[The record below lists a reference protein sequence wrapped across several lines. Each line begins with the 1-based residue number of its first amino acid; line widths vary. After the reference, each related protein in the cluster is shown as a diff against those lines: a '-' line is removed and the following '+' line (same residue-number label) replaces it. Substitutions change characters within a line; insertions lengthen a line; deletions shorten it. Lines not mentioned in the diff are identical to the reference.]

1 MTRKGALIFPC
12 NLYNPEVKESVI
24 AHAKQ
29 LENKTLRKA
38 LDILSTL
45 IAPADFGS
53 VMEVAEKYCTG
64 KAKGK
69 FGNAI
74 EAAHFYYRPNS
85 DAEPDLGWAELK
97 CTGLKK
103 IYLKNKKKTPRY
115 SAKERLVICKIN
127 YGGQTGVERIP
138 PITRETFETSHAK
151 AKLESLLI
159 IFYEYQADVPVMDL
173 EVVLVG
179 HWEPSTDE
187 LRMIS
192 EDWAVIQE
200 YVAKGEAHL
209 LGEGLTKIL
218 GACTK
223 GGDGDEFVPQANNSI
238 LAKPRAFG
246 LKPSFVTHI
255 FEQLMARDGRK
266 NELKKSTPAHLTG
279 IEAYRAGAK
288 TFEQFILDKLTPF
301 RGKTI
306 EDICKSMGITKEFNG
321 KHRHA
326 NRLRSVINKLMTG
339 DIKTKAESAEEIKK
353 TGIQIKT
360 CRIEPNGSIAEHVS
374 FPNFDFDE
382 LAAETEWTDSE
393 LYEMLNNRFLFVFLQ
408 DPLNGSSPTLDMAT
422 FWSIMPGDLEEARKV
437 WETAKQKAKEK
448 KYGELPGITENP
460 VSHVRPHD
468 TKQNYSKHPEKPKLH
483 CFWLRNTFI
492 KSIYVN
498 ASRLPK

>member
-1 MTRKGALIFPC
+1 VSKKGALIFSC
-12 NLYNPEVKESVI
+12 NLYDPEVKESVI
-24 AHAKQ
+24 AHAKL

-45 IAPADFGS
+45 ITPENFGA

-103 IYLKNKKKTPRY
+103 IYLNNKKKTPRY
-115 SAKERLVICKIN
+115 TAKERLVICKIN
-127 YGGQTGVERIP
+127 YGGQTGTERIP
-138 PITRETFETSHAK
+138 PITKEKFESSHAK

-159 IFYEYQADVPVMDL
+159 IFYEYQADVPIMDL

-179 HWEPSTDE
+179 HWEPSADE

-192 EDWAVIQE
+192 EDWSVIQS
-200 YVAKGEAHL
+200 YVAKGDAHL

-223 GGDGDEFVPQANNSI
+223 GGDGEEFVPQVNNSVR
-238 LAKPRAFG
+238 AKPRAFG
-246 LKPSFVTHI
+246 LKPAFVTHI
-255 FEQLMARDGRK
+255 FEQLMAKDGRK
-266 NELKKSTPAHLTG
+266 NELKKTTPAHLTG

-288 TFEQFILDKLTPF
+288 TFEQFILDKLTPLKG
-301 RGKTI
+301 RTI
-306 EDICKSMGITKEFNG
+306 ENICSSMGITKEFNG

-339 DIKTKAESAEEIKK
+339 DIKKTAESTEELKK

-382 LAAETEWTDSE
+382 LALETVWDESE
-393 LYEMLNNRFLFVFLQ
+393 LYDTLNNRFLFVFLQ
-408 DPLNGSSPTLDMAT
+408 DPLNGSSPTFDTAT
-422 FWSIMPGDLEEARKV
+422 FWSISPDDLDQARKV
-437 WETAKQKAKEK
+437 WVIAKQKAKEK
-448 KYGELPGITENP
+448 KYDELPSVKENP
-460 VSHVRPHD
+460 VCHVRPHD
-468 TKQNYSKHPEKPKLH
+468 SRKNYLKHPDKPKLH

-492 KSIYVN
+492 KSIYTK
-498 ASRLPK
+498 A

>member
-1 MTRKGALIFPC
+1 VTKKGALIFPC

-24 AHAKQ
+24 AHAKL
-29 LENKTLRKA
+29 LEHKTLRKT
-38 LDILSTL
+38 LETLSTL
-45 IAPADFGS
+45 ISAEQFSS
-53 VMEVAEKYCTG
+53 VMDVAEKYCTG

-103 IYLKNKKKTPRY
+103 IYLNNKKKTPRY
-115 SAKERLVICKIN
+115 SAKERMVICKIN
-127 YGGQTGVERIP
+127 YGGQTGIERIT
-138 PITRETFETSHAK
+138 PITKEKFETSHAK

-159 IFYEYQADVPVMDL
+159 IFYDYQADVPVMDL

-179 HWEPSTDE
+179 LWEPSPDE
-187 LRMIS
+187 LRLIS
-192 EDWAVIQE
+192 EDWTVIQD

-209 LGEGLTKIL
+209 LGEGRTKIL

-223 GGDGDEFVPQANNSI
+223 GGDGDELVPQANSG
-238 LAKPRAFG
+238 LRAKPRAFG

-255 FEQLMARDGRK
+255 FEQLMAKDGRK
-266 NELKKSTPAHLTG
+266 NEIKKISQTHLTG
-279 IEAYRAGAK
+279 IEAYRESAK

-301 RGKTI
+301 KGMTI
-306 EDICKSMGITKEFNG
+306 EDICKSMGIVKEFNG

-339 DIKTKAESAEEIKK
+339 DIKKKAESAEEIKK

-382 LAAETEWTDSE
+382 LAAETEWSDSE
-393 LYEMLNNRFLFVFLQ
+393 FYEILNNRFLFVFLQ
-408 DPLNGSSPTLDMAT
+408 DPLNGSSPTLDTAT
-422 FWSIMPGDLEEARKV
+422 FWSITPEELDEARKV
-437 WETAKQKAKEK
+437 WEIAKQKAKEK
-448 KYGELPGITENP
+448 KYDELPGVKENR

-468 TKQNYSKHPEKPKLH
+468 TKRNYLKNPGRPKLH
-483 CFWLRNTFI
+483 CFWLRNSFI
-492 KSIYVN
+492 KDIYLKT
-498 ASRLPK
+498 R

>member
-1 MTRKGALIFPC
+1 VTRKGALIFPC
-12 NLYNPEVKESVI
+12 NLYDPEVKESVI

-29 LENKTLRKA
+29 LEKKTLRKA

-45 IAPADFGS
+45 ITPENFGA

-103 IYLKNKKKTPRY
+103 IYLNNKKKKPRY
-115 SAKERLVICKIN
+115 KAKERLVICKIN

-138 PITRETFETSHAK
+138 PITKEKFETSHAK
-151 AKLESLLI
+151 SKLESLLV

-179 HWEPSTDE
+179 HWEPSADE

-192 EDWAVIQE
+192 EDWSVIQN

-223 GGDGDEFVPQANNSI
+223 GGDGDEFVPQVNNSI

-246 LKPSFVTHI
+246 LKPAFVTHI

-266 NELKKSTPAHLTG
+266 NEISKPATTHLTG
-279 IEAYRAGAK
+279 IEAYRQGTK
-288 TFEQFILDKLTPF
+288 TFEQFILEKLSPLK
-301 RGKTI
+301 GKTI
-306 EDICKSMGITKEFNG
+306 ESICTSLGITREFKG

-326 NRLRSVINKLMTG
+326 NRLRSVINLLMTG
-339 DIKTKAESAEEIKK
+339 DSKK
-353 TGIQIKT
+353 TAEATEEFRKTGMQLKT
-360 CRIEPNGSIAEHVS
+360 CRIEPSGSVAEHIS

-382 LAAETEWTDSE
+382 LAQEIEWSE
-393 LYEMLNNRFLFVFLQ
+393 SDFFEVLNSRFLFVFLQ
-408 DPLNGSSPTLDMAT
+408 DPLDGSSPTFDLAT
-422 FWSIMPGDLEEARKV
+422 FWSISPEDLAEAQKV
-437 WETAKQKAKEK
+437 WAIAKQKARDK
-448 KYGELPGITENP
+448 KYDELPGVKENP
-460 VSHVRPHD
+460 VIHVRPHD
-468 TKQNYSKHPEKPKLH
+468 SKKNYSKHPDKPKLH
-483 CFWLRNTFI
+483 CFWLRNTFV
-492 KSIYVN
+492 KTIYTKAKAVK
-498 ASRLPK
+498 R

>member
-1 MTRKGALIFPC
+1 VAKKGALIFPC
-12 NLYNPEVKESVI
+12 NLYDPEVKESVI
-24 AHAKQ
+24 AHAKK
-29 LENKTLRKA
+29 LEGKTLRKS
-38 LDILSTL
+38 LEILSTL
-45 IAPADFGS
+45 IKPEYFQA
-53 VMEVAEKYCTG
+53 VVEVSSKYCTG

-85 DAEPDLGWAELK
+85 DAEPDLEWAELK

-127 YGGQTGVERIP
+127 YGGQTGIERIP
-138 PITRETFETSHAK
+138 PITKESFATSHAK

-173 EVVLVG
+173 EVVLAG
-179 HWEPSTDE
+179 HWEPSADE
-187 LRMIS
+187 LRLIA
-192 EDWAVIQE
+192 EDWEVIRE

-209 LGEGLTKIL
+209 LGEGRTNML

-223 GGDGDEFVPQANNSI
+223 GGDGDELVPQANSSFR
-238 LAKPRAFG
+238 AKPRAFG

-255 FEQLMARDGRK
+255 FEQLMAKDGRK
-266 NELKKSTPAHLTG
+266 NELKKRNQVHLNG

-288 TFEQFILDKLTPF
+288 TFENFILDKLTPLK
-301 RGKTI
+301 GKSI
-306 EDICKSMGITKEFNG
+306 EVICQSMGINKDFNG

-326 NRLRSVINKLMTG
+326 NRLRAVINHLMTG
-339 DIKTKAESAEEIKK
+339 DFKTKAESAVEIKK

-374 FPNFDFDE
+374 FPNFDFEE
-382 LAAETEWTDSE
+382 LAAETEWCDSDF
-393 LYEMLNNRFLFVFLQ
+393 YDTLNHRFLFVFLQ
-408 DPLNGSSPTLDMAT
+408 DPLDGTSPTLDIAT
-422 FWSIMPGDLEEARKV
+422 FWSITPDDLDEARKV
-437 WETAKQKAKEK
+437 WEVAKQKAKEK
-448 KYGELPGITENP
+448 KYDELPGVKDNP

-468 TKQNYSKHPEKPKLH
+468 NKRNYSKNPGKPKLH
-483 CFWLRNTFI
+483 CFWLRNSFI
-492 KSIYVN
+492 KGIYLREKNRV
-498 ASRLPK
+498 S

>member
-1 MTRKGALIFPC
+1 MTKKGALIFPC
-12 NLYNPEVKESVI
+12 NLYDPEVKESVI

-38 LDILSTL
+38 LDTLSTL
-45 IAPADFGS
+45 ITPEYFGS
-53 VMEVAEKYCTG
+53 VVEVAEKYYTG

-74 EAAHFYYRPNS
+74 EAAHFYYKPNS

-103 IYLKNKKKTPRY
+103 IYLNNKKKAPRY

-138 PITRETFETSHAK
+138 PITREKFATSHAK

-179 HWEPSTDE
+179 HWEPSADE

-192 EDWAVIQE
+192 EDWVVIQE

-209 LGEGLTKIL
+209 LREGLTKIL

-223 GGDGDEFVPQANNSI
+223 GGDGDEIVPQANSGAH
-238 LAKPRAFG
+238 AKPRAFG
-246 LKPSFVTHI
+246 LKPAFVTHI
-255 FEQLMARDGRK
+255 FEQLMAKDGRK
-266 NELKKSTPAHLTG
+266 NEIKKNSPAHLSG
-279 IEAYRAGAK
+279 IEAYRAGAM
-288 TFEQFILDKLTPF
+288 TFEQFILEKLDPF
-301 RGKTI
+301 KGKTI
-306 EDICKSMGITKEFNG
+306 EDISNSMGIVKEFNG

-339 DIKTKAESAEEIKK
+339 DIKKTAESIEELKK

-360 CRIEPNGSIAEHVS
+360 CRIEPNGSVAEHVS

-393 LYEMLNNRFLFVFLQ
+393 FYETLNNRFLFVFLQ
-408 DPLNGSSPTLDMAT
+408 DPLNGSSPVLDMAT
-422 FWSIMPGDLEEARKV
+422 FWSITPGDLDEARSV
-437 WETAKQKAKEK
+437 WEIAKKKARDK
-448 KYGELPGITENP
+448 KYDELPGITENP

-468 TKQNYSKHPEKPKLH
+468 TKQNYLKYPDRPKLH
-483 CFWLRNTFI
+483 CFWLRSTFI
-492 KSIYVN
+492 KEIYLRAKN
-498 ASRLPK
+498 KTK

>member
-1 MTRKGALIFPC
+1 VTKKGALIFPC
-12 NLYNPEVKESVI
+12 SLYNPEVKESVI

-29 LENKTLRKA
+29 LEGKNLRKA
-38 LDILSTL
+38 LDTLSTL
-45 IAPADFGS
+45 ITPEHFGS
-53 VMEVAEKYCTG
+53 VMKVAEKYCTG

-74 EAAHFYYRPNS
+74 EAAHFYYKPNS

-103 IYLKNKKKTPRY
+103 IYLKSKKKTPRY
-115 SAKERLVICKIN
+115 SAKERLVVCKIN
-127 YGGQTGVERIP
+127 YGGQTGIERIP
-138 PITRETFETSHAK
+138 PITKEKFGTSHAK

-179 HWEPSTDE
+179 HWEPDADE
-187 LRMIS
+187 LRMIA
-192 EDWAVIQE
+192 EDWVVIQD
-200 YVAKGEAHL
+200 YVANGQAHL

-223 GGDGDEFVPQANNSI
+223 GGDGDELVTQANSSV

-246 LKPSFVTHI
+246 LKPAFVTHI

-266 NELKKSTPAHLTG
+266 NELKRSNHTHLSG

-288 TFEQFILDKLTPF
+288 TFEQFILDKLAPLK
-301 RGKTI
+301 GKTI
-306 EDICKSMGITKEFNG
+306 EDICNSMGIIKEFKG

-326 NRLRSVINKLMTG
+326 NRLRAVINKLMTG
-339 DIKTKAESAEEIKK
+339 DIKKTAESTEELKK

-360 CRIEPNGSIAEHVS
+360 CRIEPNGSVAEHVS
-374 FPNFDFDE
+374 FRNFDFDE
-382 LAAETEWTDSE
+382 LAAEDEWTESE
-393 LYEMLNNRFLFVFLQ
+393 FYEILNSRFLFVFLQ
-408 DPLNGSSPTLDMAT
+408 DPLNGSSPTLDIAT
-422 FWSIMPGDLEEARKV
+422 FWSITPSDLEEARKV
-437 WETAKQKAKEK
+437 WEIAKQKAKEK
-448 KYGELPGITENP
+448 KYDELPGITHNP

-468 TKQNYSKHPEKPKLH
+468 SKKNYSKHPDKPKLH
-483 CFWLRNTFI
+483 CFWLRNTFV
-492 KSIYVN
+492 KSIYSK
-498 ASRLPK
+498 AKQLP